1 MMLVGVASLLSLAP
15 AVARAEEPIKVVQE
29 TVDVPAGVDPAAALA
44 SVEDIPRI
52 FELYEPAIPW
62 VPGVSIDL
70 EKQVVS
76 AGVPTILAMPV
87 NGNAAGKS
95 IVERANVIATT
106 EVTRCA
112 TGEGRKITLSFADS
126 TYNIE
131 RRIDRI
137 EIEACLDPADDGSP
151 RITATGR
158 MYAGFKPEDPALN
171 PIMESIGAKAIQG
184 AFIRQVSPIV
194 DAVERHWAVDLPRG

>member
-1 MMLVGVASLLSLAP
+1 MMFAGVALFLSLGSR
-15 AVARAEEPIKVVQE
+15 VARAEEPIKVVHE
-29 TVDVPAGVDPAAALA
+29 TVTVPAGVDPLVALA
-44 SVEDIPRI
+44 SVEDVSRI

-62 VPGVSIDL
+62 VPGVTLDL

-76 AGVPTILAMPV
+76 AGTPTILALPV
-87 NGNAAGKS
+87 NGSAAGKA
-95 IVERANVIATT
+95 IAERAHVTATT
-106 EVTRCA
+106 EATRCA
-112 TGEGRKITLSFADS
+112 TGEGRRITLSFAES

-137 EIEACLDPADDGSP
+137 EIEACLDAASAGEP

-171 PIMESIGAKAIQG
+171 PLMESIGAKAIQG

-194 DAVERHWAVDLPRG
+194 DAVERHWQQDLPRG